1 MRENGKVRRPTTPLE
16 LALAR
21 PTRLLRDNRTTMRKE
36 LMNVTLVSLLSLVQ
50 AAPIQVK
57 VENHSLGETAETF
70 FSEGREGVLLNACGT
85 KDLGKINRP
94 IKETAKE
101 YCAWLSNVRLRM
113 VGGENGSYK
122 DELSADDT
130 KTTTYAFAAGKFVAA
145 EIVFIAPDSA
155 NNNQGK
161 SFAEVLSGL
170 KGTYGAPTS
179 QTIVPY
185 HNVYGVLFD
194 RHQNR
199 WLTESYVI
207 QMDEQPG
214 AHGWTSVK
222 VWTREAYDKLQTE
235 KSTKPPPSPLN

>member
-1 MRENGKVRRPTTPLE
+1 
-16 LALAR
+16 
-21 PTRLLRDNRTTMRKE
+21 MRKE
-36 LMNVTLVSLLSLVQ
+36 LMNVTLVALFSVVQ

-57 VENHSLGETAETF
+57 VENHLLGETAEQF
-70 FSEGREGVLLNACGT
+70 FTEGHEGVLLNACGT
-85 KDLGKINRP
+85 KDFRKVNHSIR
-94 IKETAKE
+94 ETAKE
-101 YCAWLSNVRLRM
+101 YCAWLSDLRQRM
-113 VGGENGSYK
+113 VGGENGIYK

-130 KTTTYAFAAGKFVAA
+130 KTTTYVFAAGKFVAA
-145 EIVFIAPDSA
+145 EILFVAPDSA

-161 SFAEVLSGL
+161 PFAEILSGL

-194 RHQNR
+194 RHQNL

-214 AHGWTSVK
+214 AHGWTK
-222 VWTREAYDKLQTE
+222 VNVSTRELYDKQKTE
-235 KSTKPPPSPLN
+235 SVTKPPPNPLN

>member
-1 MRENGKVRRPTTPLE
+1 
-16 LALAR
+16 
-21 PTRLLRDNRTTMRKE
+21 MRKE
-36 LMNVTLVSLLSLVQ
+36 LLNVILVALLSLVP

-57 VENHSLGETAETF
+57 VENHLLGETAEQF

-85 KDLGKINRP
+85 KDFAKVTRA
-94 IKETAKE
+94 IKKTAKE
-101 YCAWLSNVRLRM
+101 YCAWLSNVRQSM

-130 KTTTYAFAAGKFVAA
+130 KTTTYVFAAGKFVGV
-145 EIVFIAPDSA
+145 EILFIVPDSA

-161 SFAEVLSGL
+161 SFAEILSGL

-179 QTIVPY
+179 ETIVPY

-194 RHQNR
+194 RHQSL

-214 AHGWTSVK
+214 AHGWTK
-222 VWTREAYDKLQTE
+222 VNVSTRELYDKQKTE
-235 KSTKPPPSPLN
+235 SATKPSPSPLN